1 MTVRFDLR
9 IDTEDGISATRFV
22 ESLTRLGQLVRS
34 ATIVAIS
41 QIGAENELP
50 QVIIQAATW
59 RALTNPDGLLWIESI
74 ERGSIDLKAILLA
87 AVISMSINSTIGES
101 VKDGWKQTKTHHYI
115 SQSIPRIEEYFVHAF
130 EKLLSSKDRPI
141 EPTTFELVKFAI
153 NHDHI
158 DWSIAIEIR
167 SARSRLG

>member
-1 MTVRFDLR
+1 MDWHHVKDWMEASSGLDMDALHVYAGVL
-9 IDTEDGISATRFV
+9 I
-22 ESLTRLGQLVRS
+22 
-34 ATIVAIS
+34 
-41 QIGAENELP
+41 QIL
-50 QVIIQAATW
+50 AA
-59 RALTNPDGLLWIESI
+59 
-74 ERGSIDLKAILLA
+74 AILRRSLRSPLPWLIVLA
-87 AVISMSINSTIGES
+87 AIAANEYYDLHYEVWPERHRQYMES